1 MNTNY
6 NATSTASAV
15 SLSAVMLRAWD
26 IRRAAAA
33 DIAAEIVGDFSAA
46 VDRYD
51 IPPAV
56 CAAFNDAFRAGGISA
71 AAGIAR
77 RYAVALVDMGAC
89 LRMAW
94 AETGATSSAAR
105 AVDAIRREWD
115 ELTDSEQIALVRRQV
130 QRAAKD
136 VIGYSEGGTDSNPAY
151 SAYWEKPAF
160 CALTADLGDYV
171 NETFARVLSNWERQA
186 RHNAQRAA
194 NGCKPRTLK
203 SYVKAC
209 AKQAV
214 MSIYRAEVKHGRAAR
229 DYIDADGERQ
239 SIVETLCPAGDD
251 TAREVVFAYAL
262 EQFRAT
268 RDALDNAII
277 DGLCANRTTREI
289 GDACGMSHVA
299 IVKRIKKIRAAMVA
313 AGIAPAA
320 WADEQ

>member
-1 MNTNY
+1 MKTVINT
-6 NATSTASAV
+6 TSAA
-15 SLSAVMLRAWD
+15 SLSAVMLRAHD
-26 IRRAAAA
+26 LTRAALASAPA
-33 DIAAEIVGDFSAA
+33 DSRNYSATFSAA
-46 VDRYD
+46 
-51 IPPAV
+51 
-56 CAAFNDAFRAGGISA
+56 
-71 AAGIAR
+71 
-77 RYAVALVDMGAC
+77 

-94 AETGATSSAAR
+94 AETGTTSSASR

-115 ELTDSEQIALVRRQV
+115 ALTDAEKLALVRRQV
-130 QRAAKD
+130 RRAARD
-136 VIGYSEGGTDSNPAY
+136 VIGYSEGGTDESPAY
-151 SAYWEKPAF
+151 SSYWERPAF
-160 CALTADLGDYV
+160 CALTADLGDYE

-239 SIVETLCPAGDD
+239 SIVETLCASADD
-251 TAREVVFAYAL
+251 TAREAVFSYAL

-268 RDALDNAII
+268 RDAVDNSII

-289 GDACGMSHVA
+289 GDGLNMSHVA
-299 IVKRIKKIRAAMVA
+299 IVKRVAKLRAAMVE